1 MQIAIIDYDAGNTKS
16 VSKALDYIGIENT
29 ITASKNTILA
39 ADGIILPG
47 VGAFPEAMASLEE
60 RDLIVVLQDVV
71 AQGKPLLG
79 VCLGMQLLLDSS
91 EEHGY
96 TQGLG
101 LIPGQVKLLPNT
113 AKIPHMGWNQLE
125 VTQNCPLTQNQED
138 NFVYYVHS
146 YYADC
151 DAKYVMASSSY
162 SVQVPGIIANANVYG
177 AQFHPEKSG
186 QAGLEILQ
194 GFKEVITCA
203 SSQQ

>member
-16 VSKALDYIGIENT
+16 VSKALDFIGIENT
-29 ITASKNTILA
+29 ITATKKTILE

-47 VGAFPEAMASLEE
+47 VGAFPQAMAALEE
-60 RDLIVVLQDVV
+60 RDLIAVLQEAV
-71 AQGKPLLG
+71 AHGKPLLG

-91 EEHGY
+91 DEFGY

-101 LIPGQVKLLPNT
+101 LIPGHAKLLPDT

-125 VTQNCPLTQNQED
+125 VTQDSPLTRDQD
-138 NFVYYVHS
+138 GNFVYYVHS
-146 YYADC
+146 YYAVC
-151 DAKYVMASSSY
+151 EAKYVMASSDY
-162 SVQVPGIIANANVYG
+162 SVGIPGIIANENVYG

>member
-16 VSKALDYIGIENT
+16 VSKALDFIGIENT
-29 ITASKNTILA
+29 ITAVKKTILE

-47 VGAFPEAMASLEE
+47 VGAFPQAMAALEE
-60 RDLIVVLQDVV
+60 RDLIAVLQEAV
-71 AQGKPLLG
+71 AHGKPLLG

-91 EEHGY
+91 EEFGY

-101 LIPGQVKLLPNT
+101 LIPGHVKLLPDT

-125 VTQNCPLTQNQED
+125 VKQDSPLTRNQD
-138 NFVYYVHS
+138 GNFVYYVHS
-146 YYADC
+146 YYAVC
-151 DAKYVMASSSY
+151 DAKYVMASSDY
-162 SVQVPGIIANANVYG
+162 SVEVPGIIANENVYG

>member
-16 VSKALDYIGIENT
+16 VSKALDFIGIENT
-29 ITASKNTILA
+29 ITATKKTILE

-47 VGAFPEAMASLEE
+47 VGAFPQAMAALEE
-60 RDLIVVLQDVV
+60 RDLIAVLQEAV
-71 AQGKPLLG
+71 AHGKPLLG

-91 EEHGY
+91 EEFGY

-101 LIPGQVKLLPNT
+101 LIPGHAKLLPDT

-125 VTQNCPLTQNQED
+125 VTQDSPLTRDQD
-138 NFVYYVHS
+138 GNFVYYVHS
-146 YYADC
+146 YYAVC
-151 DAKYVMASSSY
+151 EAKYVMASSDY
-162 SVQVPGIIANANVYG
+162 SVEIPGIIANENVYG

>member
-1 MQIAIIDYDAGNTKS
+1 MQIAIVDYDTGNTKS
-16 VSKALDYIGIENT
+16 VSKALDFIGLKNK
-29 ITASKNTILA
+29 ITAVEKEILA

-47 VGAFPEAMASLEE
+47 VGAFPQAMAALEE
-60 RDLIVVLQDVV
+60 RDLISVLQEAV
-71 AQGKPLLG
+71 AHGKPLLG

-91 EEHGY
+91 DEHGY

-101 LIPGQVKLLPNT
+101 LIPGHAKLLPDT

-125 VTQNCPLTQNQED
+125 VKQDCPLAHGQD
-138 NFVYYVHS
+138 GNFVYYVHS
-146 YYADC
+146 YYAVC
-151 DAKYVMASSSY
+151 EPKYVMASSDY
-162 SVQVPGIIANANVYG
+162 SVEIPGIIANENVYG

-194 GFKEVITCA
+194 GFKEVIECA

>member
-16 VSKALDYIGIENT
+16 VSKALDFIGIENT
-29 ITASKNTILA
+29 ITATKKTILE

-47 VGAFPEAMASLEE
+47 VGAFPQAMAALEE
-60 RDLIVVLQDVV
+60 RDLIAVLQEAV
-71 AQGKPLLG
+71 AHGKPLLG

-91 EEHGY
+91 DEFGY

-101 LIPGQVKLLPNT
+101 LIPGHAKLLPDT

-125 VTQNCPLTQNQED
+125 VTQDSPLTRDQD
-138 NFVYYVHS
+138 GNFVYYVHS
-146 YYADC
+146 YYAVC
-151 DAKYVMASSSY
+151 EAKYVMASSDY
-162 SVQVPGIIANANVYG
+162 SVEVPGIIANENVYG

>member
-16 VSKALDYIGIENT
+16 VSKALDFIGIENT
-29 ITASKNTILA
+29 ITATKKTILE

-47 VGAFPEAMASLEE
+47 VGAFPQAMAALEE
-60 RDLIVVLQDVV
+60 RDLIAVLQEAV
-71 AQGKPLLG
+71 AHGKPLLG

-91 EEHGY
+91 DEFGY

-101 LIPGQVKLLPNT
+101 LIPGHAKLLPDT

-125 VTQNCPLTQNQED
+125 VTQDSPLTRDQD
-138 NFVYYVHS
+138 GNFVYYVHS
-146 YYADC
+146 YYAVC
-151 DAKYVMASSSY
+151 EAKYVMASSDY
-162 SVQVPGIIANANVYG
+162 SVEVPGIIANENVYG

-186 QAGLEILQ
+186 QSGLEILQ